1 MRAEDPMTD
10 FLNEEYL
17 LEEIKSGNHK
27 AFEYLFRV
35 YQPRLY
41 AYAVRY
47 VEDEDMAHDIIQECY
62 LHLWEKR
69 LILEQVSLTS
79 LLFTMVR
86 NGCLNY
92 LKHKSIV
99 ENYKIEYLA
108 NIDGEERLY
117 QSDFTLEGEYKVLYN
132 ELQEQ
137 IQYVIDKLPERSKQI
152 FLMSRFQGLKNREI
166 ADQLQISTTAVEKHL
181 SKALKIFSDYF
192 KKLYPTD
199 LYITIL
205 LFLTIGK

>member
-1 MRAEDPMTD
+1 MKQYSDEKYL
-10 FLNEEYL
+10 LNEVKRGSHE
-17 LEEIKSGNHK
+17 
-27 AFEYLFRV
+27 AFEYLFKA

-41 AYAVRY
+41 NYAIRF
-47 VEDEDMAHDIIQECY
+47 VEDQDMAHDIIQECY

-69 LILEQVSLTS
+69 MLLEQVSLTS

-117 QSDFTLEGEYKVLYN
+117 QADFTMSSEYHLLYN

-137 IQYVIDKLPERSKQI
+137 IQHVIDNLPERSKEI
-152 FLMSRFQGLKNREI
+152 FLLSRFQGLKNREI
-166 ADQLQISTTAVEKHL
+166 ADKLQISTTAVEKHL
-181 SKALKIFSDYF
+181 SKALKSFADYF
-192 KKLYPTD
+192 KKEYPADLCIAILY
-199 LYITIL
+199 
-205 LFLTIGK
+205 FLTISK